1 MQRKRVLVEKYCVQ
15 LGKKTMSRIG
25 NAIITITKDVT
36 LTAEGESIVV
46 KGAKGTVTVPVPK
59 QVTVTIE
66 GDTVSVQR
74 KHNDKTSKSLHG
86 YMRAVL
92 ANAVIGV
99 TKGWT
104 KTLELAGVGYRANLS
119 GANLVLSVGFSHQ
132 VTITPPAGITFQ
144 IVEGK
149 IVVAGIDRQEVGQ
162 VAAKVREVRKPEP
175 YKGKGIK
182 YEGEYIRRKAGKA
195 KATGSAAK

>member
-1 MQRKRVLVEKYCVQ
+1 
-15 LGKKTMSRIG
+15 MSRIG
-25 NAIITITKDVT
+25 NAIITISKDVT
-36 LTAEGESIVV
+36 LTIEGDSILV
-46 KGAKGTVTVPVPK
+46 KGSKGTVTVPVPK
-59 QVTVTIE
+59 QVSIVQDGETVRVE
-66 GDTVSVQR
+66 R
-74 KHNDKTSKSLHG
+74 KHNDKTSRALHG

-92 ANAVIGV
+92 SNATIGV

-104 KTLELAGVGYRANLS
+104 KTLELSGVGYRAAIS

-132 VTITPPAGITFQ
+132 VTVTPPAGITFA

-149 IVVAGIDRQEVGQ
+149 IVVSGIDKQEVGQ
-162 VAAKVREVRKPEP
+162 VAAKVREIRKPEP

-182 YEGEYIRRKAGKA
+182 YEGEKVRRKAGKA